1 MLKKLFPM
9 TVSRADMPIK
19 TFPRM
24 VCIFAVAVMVAMAP
38 RHGWGQSPVTGNGS
52 GGPMRLS
59 PVKEPD
65 TPTPATP
72 ASSTPEAAPVSQT
85 PAADTA
91 TGGKVEIDTL
101 TAIDPDATGVLSKD
115 QGGFGNDMWQGTSRE
130 LVDNLL
136 GKLPL
141 NATSTTM
148 RNLIRRL
155 LLSTAASPKGNGKRG
170 GLVALRIRLLAAM
183 GDSVGASQML
193 NSTPRRSQNPD
204 LIRIE
209 ADARFLANDNSRAC
223 ALAAGQVGISDDPYW
238 QKAFIF
244 CQALAG
250 ETDKAS
256 MGASLLRDLGEDDP
270 AFFELLDAMSGNGD
284 ATIESLA
291 NPSPLHLAMA
301 RVAKATLPADVISSN
316 NPSILKA
323 IATSPNAPVELR
335 MEAAERAEATGA
347 LPVEALRQLYTS
359 VPFSAED
366 LANPLSRAETESGP
380 LSRALLYRTALI
392 QTVPTAQAEA
402 VARALSLAR
411 EGGRYGATV
420 RVFMAALKRIPP
432 SPELLWFAPEALRAF
447 LLSSDTESADAWF
460 GLLNSGAMFEQK
472 ASLVLAEMM
481 AVARIAGS
489 ANTEEWD
496 EKDFNGWW
504 QRNKEAKERRQRAA
518 LLFSIFDA
526 LGDSVPDK
534 SWEMLLDGPART
546 TVAMPNPALWYR
558 LQSAVGSVADSIP
571 SRLGETVLLSLL
583 ALGDGGPGQAD
594 PVVLHRVIKSLIA
607 VGLETE
613 ARSLAVEAAVAA
625 GL

>member
-1 MLKKLFPM
+1 
-9 TVSRADMPIK
+9 
-19 TFPRM
+19 
-24 VCIFAVAVMVAMAP
+24 MVAAFAMIPA
-38 RHGWGQSPVTGNGS
+38 RGWGQQVPVTGSNPT
-52 GGPMRLS
+52 GGPVRLS
-59 PVKEPD
+59 PVSPPD
-65 TPTPATP
+65 KPAANTQKPATAKTAPIAAPEAPAPTLPTTTVPGHAQTPTDQPPA
-72 ASSTPEAAPVSQT
+72 
-85 PAADTA
+85 
-91 TGGKVEIDTL
+91 GKVTGSKVEVDTL
-101 TAIDPDATGVLSKD
+101 TAIDPDATGVLSKE
-115 QGGFGNDMWQGTSRE
+115 QGGFGSDMWQGTSRE
-130 LVDNLL
+130 LVDTLL
-136 GKLPL
+136 VKLPI

-148 RNLIRRL
+148 RRLMRRL
-155 LLSTAASPKGNGKRG
+155 LLSTAVSPKGNGKSG
-170 GLVALRIRLLAAM
+170 GLVALRIRMLAAM
-183 GDSVGASQML
+183 GDSVGAGQML
-193 NSTPRRSQNPD
+193 NATPRRGQNPD

-223 ALAAGQVGISDDPYW
+223 ALAAGQVGVSDDPYW

-250 ETDKAS
+250 EIDKAT

-270 AFFELLDAMSGNGD
+270 AFFELVDAMSGNTG
-284 ATIESLA
+284 TVIESLSD
-291 NPSPLHLAMA
+291 PSPLHLAMA
-301 RVAKATLPADVISSN
+301 RVAKVELPADVVSSN
-316 NPSILKA
+316 DPSILKA
-323 IATSPNAPVELR
+323 IATSPNASVELR

-366 LANPLSRAETESGP
+366 LANPLSRAKTENGP

-420 RVFMAALKRIPP
+420 RVFMAALKRITP

-460 GLLNSGAMFEQK
+460 GLLNSSAMFEQK
-472 ASLVLAEMM
+472 AGTVLADMM
-481 AVARIAGS
+481 AIARIAGS
-489 ANTEEWD
+489 PKATEWS

-504 QRNKEAKERRQRAA
+504 QRNKDSKERRQHAA

-526 LGDSVPDK
+526 LGDNVPDE
-534 SWEMLLDGPART
+534 SWEALLDGPART
-546 TVAMPNPALWYR
+546 TVAMPHPALWYR
-558 LQSAVGSVADSIP
+558 LESAARSRADGTP
-571 SRLGETVLLSLL
+571 PRLGETVLLSML

-594 PVVLHRVIKSLIA
+594 PVVLHRVIKSLVA